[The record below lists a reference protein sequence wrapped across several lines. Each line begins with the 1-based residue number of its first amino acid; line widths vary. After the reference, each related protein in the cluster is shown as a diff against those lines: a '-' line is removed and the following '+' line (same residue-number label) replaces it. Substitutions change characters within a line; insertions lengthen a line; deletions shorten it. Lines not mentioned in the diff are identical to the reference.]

1 MAEKTSIVVFSGDL
15 DKAMAAFVIAVGAAA
30 SGMDVTLF
38 FTFWGLNVIKKGGL
52 WRGEGFMGKMF
63 NMMGRGGDAIGP
75 SRLNMLGIGRWLM
88 KRIMRKKNVKLPSE
102 MIREAKELGVKF
114 LACEMSMRVMGVR
127 KEDLIEVDGIVGV
140 ATYIQEASKS
150 NITLFI

>member
-1 MAEKTSIVVFSGDL
+1 MKKASIIVFSGDL
-15 DKAMAAFVIAVGAAA
+15 DKAMAALVIATGAAA

-38 FTFWGLNVIKKGGL
+38 FTFWGLNILKKGGA

-63 NMMGRGGDAIGP
+63 NLMARGGGAIGP

-88 KRIMRKKNVKLPSE
+88 KRMMRQKNVRLPTELLSE
-102 MIREAKELGVKF
+102 ARDLGVKF

-127 KEDLIEVDGIVGV
+127 KEDLLDVDDIVGV
-140 ATYIQEASKS
+140 ATYIQNASDS
-150 NITLFI
+150 EVTLFI

>member
-1 MAEKTSIVVFSGDL
+1 MGKASIIVFSGDL
-15 DKAMAAFVIAVGAAA
+15 DKAMAAFVVATGAAA

-52 WRGEGFMGKMF
+52 WKGEGFMGKMF
-63 NMMGRGGDAIGP
+63 NLLARGGNAIGP
-75 SRLNMLGIGRWLM
+75 SRLNMLGMGRFLM

-102 MIREAKELGVKF
+102 MITEAKELGVKF

-127 KEDLIEVDGIVGV
+127 KEDLIDVDDIVGV

-150 NITLFI
+150 EITLFI

>member
-1 MAEKTSIVVFSGDL
+1 MGKASIIVFSGDL
-15 DKAMAAFVIAVGAAA
+15 DKAMAAFVVATGAAA

-52 WRGEGFMGKMF
+52 WKGEGFMGKMF
-63 NMMGRGGDAIGP
+63 NLLARGGNAIGP
-75 SRLNMLGIGRWLM
+75 SRMNMLGMGRFLM

-102 MIREAKELGVKF
+102 MIKEARELGVKF

-127 KEDLIEVDGIVGV
+127 KEDLIEVDDIVGV

-150 NITLFI
+150 EITLFI